1 MDFMQIV
8 YFILFHGCMFMLC
21 ILSEAAD
28 KTERDIRRKIN
39 IYGTIGIF
47 GEIISHIE
55 LAVALFVFAIVK
67 SLRRTEAAP
76 K

>member
-1 MDFMQIV
+1 MGV
-8 YFILFHGCMFMLC
+8 CLC
-21 ILSEAAD
+21 VFKSAYSVKPPNELQ
-28 KTERDIRRKIN
+28 RDIRRKIN

-55 LAVALFVFAIVK
+55 LAVALFVFVIVK